1 MVAKAN
7 WDGGKGQPDDPGWWQ
22 RPNNRVKCRQCK
34 CCLVENPGFRS
45 SKCHEC
51 KKQMKTKVGRL
62 DGITFTNADPR
73 YTGKLNDPQEG
84 DTIMLIQQI
93 RKVRTVNQEMED
105 ESSWI

>member
-1 MVAKAN
+1 
-7 WDGGKGQPDDPGWWQ
+7 
-22 RPNNRVKCRQCK
+22 
-34 CCLVENPGFRS
+34 
-45 SKCHEC
+45 
-51 KKQMKTKVGRL
+51 MKTKVGRL